1 MAEFKPIRDKTIV
14 ERIVEVDGKPTVGL
28 FIHDV
33 SLVTGEDIA
42 IQKDRLQRNDDIV
55 QDLFVYVREL
65 RALGVRNIP
74 IADVIQKLRIQII
87 ADYPTQVRDV

>member
-1 MAEFKPIRDKTIV
+1 MAEFKPIRDKNIDERTINV
-14 ERIVEVDGKPTVGL
+14 AGSPTLGL

-33 SLVTGEDIA
+33 SLVTRADVA
-42 IQKDRLQRNDDIV
+42 IQRDRLMRNDDIV

-65 RALGVRNIP
+65 RALTGQNIR
-74 IADVIQKLRIQII
+74 IDDVIQKLRIQII